1 MLAAALED
9 GADEI
14 IVGRRRPGY
23 TGSHASTVFGAAAMH
38 VPKAIA
44 TSEMP
49 TAVPYACITSNARS
63 PQMSSSLKN
72 VTSIFASFDLVI
84 CSFTTAFYALYRT
97 IYHIFNPLASL
108 FYPYTAANKAR
119 EDSVPWGEEAE

>member
-1 MLAAALED
+1 MMEDADQATPEATPALFL
-9 GADEI
+9 
-14 IVGRRRPGY
+14 VPLP
-23 TGSHASTVFGAAAMH
+23 MH

-84 CSFTTAFYALYRT
+84 CGFTAAFYALYRT

-119 EDSVPWGEEAE
+119 EDSVPWGEGAE